1 MFRNRMDA
9 GEQLALKLKNHT
21 ADNCII
27 YAIPRGGVPVAHQI
41 AIFLNKPL
49 ELLIV
54 RKLGSPWEEE
64 LALGAVTEGDP
75 PSYYLEQGMIRSLGM
90 DATAID
96 DLIRSR
102 KKEIERMQLL
112 FRHGRKMLTDPN
124 ATAIIVDDGIA
135 TGSTVKAAVRFLR
148 NIDQKRIVVA
158 APVADQ
164 IVVDELE
171 KLADEVVCVN
181 VVHGLYAVGEY
192 YRDFSQLSDEEVMG
206 YLR

>member
-9 GEQLALKLKNHT
+9 GEQLALKLKNHS
-21 ADNCII
+21 ADNCIT

-54 RKLGSPWEEE
+54 RKLGYPWDEE

-75 PSYYLEQGMIRSLGM
+75 PSYHLEQGMIRSLGM

-96 DLIRSR
+96 DLLRSR

-112 FRHGRKMLTDPN
+112 FRHGRKMLIDPN

>member
-1 MFRNRMDA
+1 MFRNRLDA
-9 GEQLALKLKNHT
+9 GEQLAIKLKGHSS
-21 ADNCII
+21 DNCII

-75 PSYYLEQGMIRSLGM
+75 PSFYLEQGMVRSLGM
-90 DATAID
+90 DAAAVD
-96 DLIRSR
+96 DLVRSR

-112 FRHGRKMLTDPN
+112 FRHGRKMLIEPD

-164 IVVDELE
+164 TVVDELE

-192 YRDFSQLSDEEVMG
+192 YRDFSQLSDKEVME